1 MNSLEHLAE
10 FESVLE
16 NYTPH
21 PDAIKALEKLKLVL
35 LVGPTSSGRNTII
48 NHLLTT
54 GAYHSIVSDTT
65 RKPRE
70 NNGVLEQNGREYW
83 FRPEQEILEDL
94 QKGLFLEAAVIH
106 QQQVSGISLRE
117 LQQVLA
123 DDKIAINEVQPDG
136 AANVHKYSPANST
149 ILFVLPPS
157 FDEWMVRMTARGSLP
172 EDEITRRLESAVTE
186 LETALGADYY
196 TFVVNDT
203 FKHTTKQID
212 EFVRQGVAIDQA
224 SARICAEELLQEV
237 KAHLAI

>member
-1 MNSLEHLAE
+1 MNSLENLNQFQTILA
-10 FESVLE
+10 
-16 NYTPH
+16 NYKPH
-21 PDAIKALEKLKLVL
+21 SDAIKALEKLKLVL

-54 GAYHSIVSDTT
+54 GAYHSVISDTT

-70 NNGVLEQNGREYW
+70 NNGAMEQHGREYW
-83 FRPEQEILEDL
+83 FRSEEEILSDL
-94 QKGLFLEAAVIH
+94 QKGLFLEAAIIH

-117 LQQVLA
+117 LESVLE

-136 AANVHKYSPANST
+136 AANVHKYSPDNSM

-172 EDEITRRLESAVTE
+172 EDEIARRLGSAVTE
-186 LETALGADYY
+186 LETALGANYY
-196 TFVVNDT
+196 TFVINDT

-212 EFVRQGVAIDQA
+212 DFVRQGAPIDQVK
-224 SARICAEELLQEV
+224 ARACAEELLKEV
-237 KAHLAI
+237 KAHLAV